1 MGHLFVE
8 LFSLWLFEVK
18 SHHEMLTKCEWREKN
33 RFSTRKR
40 KWMFLMELLLLVIL
54 RRFAEDQIL
63 KRFFCFPFFFW
74 FPSTWFEFSS
84 TTAVIYFAVVVAFF
98 CSTSN
103 ISSLFSSNSFCF
115 VLTIVRSSKTD
126 FFVNKS
132 FYMTTCSNLCSLLC
146 FGLEL
151 YTSTRLLLWLMAA
164 WCGVKRSFSSD
175 NASDN

>member
-33 RFSTRKR
+33 CFSTRKR

-63 KRFFCFPFFFW
+63 KRFF
-74 FPSTWFEFSS
+74 
-84 TTAVIYFAVVVAFF
+84 
-98 CSTSN
+98 
-103 ISSLFSSNSFCF
+103 LFSLLLLVSINLIWVQLNHSSNLFCCCCCFFSAQHPTFQVCFQAILF
-115 VLTIVRSSKTD
+115 VLTKVSSPKAD
-126 FFVNKS
+126 FFINKS
-132 FYMTTCSNLCSLLC
+132 FYITTCSNLCSLLC

-164 WCGVKRSFSSD
+164 WCGVKRSFFLR
-175 NASDN
+175 